1 MAHQYAYP
9 QFYYPT
15 PYMVPF
21 YDQPYVSPFIP
32 PMTNLPPTPLVPP
45 PPERRV
51 RFDDDREPFPP
62 RQRRPS
68 WHGGLA
74 PSPNPV
80 PFPSPPIIVTPLP
93 PIVPLPAQPTATPMF
108 THQRRRSDTCLPQP
122 AWVTFPTMVA
132 PVAAPMAFQP
142 SSPSSHTAQIHPL
155 LNGESAAGPKIL
167 FDLSLHSFNPQRI
180 ASFGQASGTPLTL
193 DELLEP
199 ATHPP
204 VYRMTIKCDLL
215 PDWPVDL
222 ERHTTA
228 RERSRER
235 SPFLSVSARE
245 AADAPITV
253 YDVLM
258 AVYRTVQRRIGQTDW
273 VRLPARR
280 MNEVSAAY
288 TRRCRSFPSPQ
299 AFEEA
304 QGVRRV
310 DYLGERY
317 MFRGIMREG
326 GPGGFTKM
334 KLAVEGP
341 R

>member
-21 YDQPYVSPFIP
+21 YNQPYVSPFIP
-32 PMTNLPPTPLVPP
+32 PMTNLPPAPVVPP
-45 PPERRV
+45 PPHERRV
-51 RFDDDREPFPP
+51 RFDNDREPFPP
-62 RQRRPS
+62 RERRPS
-68 WHGGLA
+68 WHANLA
-74 PSPNPV
+74 PPPNPV

-93 PIVPLPAQPTATPMF
+93 PVVSLPAQPAAVPVF

-122 AWVTFPTMVA
+122 AWVTFPTMVT
-132 PVAAPMAFQP
+132 PMAPAMTFQP
-142 SSPSSHTAQIHPL
+142 SSPHTAQIHPL

-180 ASFGQASGTPLTL
+180 TTFGQKSGTPLTL

-204 VYRMTIKCDLL
+204 VYRMTIKCDAL
-215 PDWPVDL
+215 PEWPVHL
-222 ERHTTA
+222 SQHTTA

-235 SPFLSVSARE
+235 SPFLSVSLRE
-245 AADAPITV
+245 AEDAPITV
-253 YDVLM
+253 YD
-258 AVYRTVQRRIGQTDW
+258 TDW
-273 VRLPARR
+273 VRLSARR

-288 TRRCRSFPSPQ
+288 TRRCRHFPSPQ

-317 MFRGIMREG
+317 MFCGISREG
-326 GPGGFTKM
+326 GPEGFTKM